1 LSVFA
6 LFCNKPQFLH
16 LDLLGNEIFR
26 HERSQQLLTV
36 LNRLGHTCS
45 YSTILRLHH
54 NAAKKTRGVTINPFV
69 LTREKQT
76 SSEFVHHFLVKVA
89 DNFDINPD
97 RLHGDKSIHILNQI
111 VISTP
116 ENDEIPNIVA
126 DVINEILD
134 NINKTDAHNMV
145 SDYSI

>member
-1 LSVFA
+1 
-6 LFCNKPQFLH
+6 
-16 LDLLGNEIFR
+16 
-26 HERSQQLLTV
+26 V

-69 LTREKQT
+69 LTREKQK